1 MIDVTLQFQDLFA
14 SEGGAPW
21 TSIRYLFQKAR
32 KHIGSA
38 DVNPVYNVLEQ
49 LANVMSSLPTD
60 TSIVTVKA
68 SFDDG
73 WYINFDTAS
82 AGRCVHIDE
91 SIVPK
96 DGDIVAYIE
105 RIICMMTFMRNN
117 TERIDSLHKTYNVLE
132 DECHRKLAET
142 FIWHMEK
149 GLGIW

>member
-1 MIDVTLQFQDLFA
+1 MIDATEQFQDLFA
-14 SEGGAPW
+14 TEGAPW

-32 KHIGSA
+32 KHIGHGN
-38 DVNPVYNVLEQ
+38 VNPVYNVLEQ
-49 LANVMSSLPTD
+49 LANCMSTLPTYS
-60 TSIVTVKA
+60 SIFAVTA

-73 WYINFDTAS
+73 WYINFNDSTYNR
-82 AGRCVHIDE
+82 GCVHIDE

-105 RIICMMTFMRNN
+105 RVLSMMTYMRNN